1 MTPTTKTGVT
11 QMKYDHVTIRA
22 DGQAIRLIGTALA
35 AIMLTAASPGRPQS
49 APAKPA
55 YSLVV
60 NAAVATPVAVVD
72 AFHAA
77 LASDDPRKALD
88 FLAEDVLI
96 FESGGVERSRAEYAS
111 HHLAADAA
119 FSASVRRTLVS
130 RSHGEAGNAAWIT
143 SVEIVAGA
151 YRSRAINS
159 RSVETMLLGRV
170 AGKWR
175 ISHIHWSSKDVA
187 PK

>member
-1 MTPTTKTGVT
+1 MTNDRVIMLTKGRVT
-11 QMKYDHVTIRA
+11 KLV
-22 DGQAIRLIGTALA
+22 LTALA
-35 AIMLTAASPGRPQS
+35 AIMLTAAAHPGSHSSP
-49 APAKPA
+49 PAK
-55 YSLVV
+55 
-60 NAAVATPVAVVD
+60 AASASVATAAAATPVAVVD

-77 LASDDPRKALD
+77 LASGDPRKALD
-88 FLAEDVLI
+88 VVAEDVLI

-119 FSASVRRTLVS
+119 FSAAVRRTLVS
-130 RSHGEAGNAAWIT
+130 RSHGEAGNAAWVT
-143 SVEIVAGA
+143 SVETVAGA
-151 YRSRAINS
+151 YRGRAINS

-175 ISHIHWSSKDVA
+175 ITHIHWSSKDAA